1 MSSLFRRQAELQV
14 GDTLLN
20 GLDIA
25 FCIEKTLT
33 REPNTA
39 EIKIWNLNDR
49 NRKYLRDQKRI
60 PVTLKAGYEGAMGL
74 LFRGDL
80 SEAFSEREGP
90 DWVTTVRS
98 GDGLESLQS
107 SRISKSFKA
116 DTPVIDVLKEIS
128 KSLGIHVGD
137 AISFLEKRGFSSSD
151 KKLLSGAVVSGS
163 ARYELDKWLKSVG
176 LEGSVQDGALQVLVS
191 GQALDRTAVVLSSET
206 GLISSPNVSSKGI
219 LRARSLLNPEL
230 FPGRKIKVES
240 KVLKEPQFRIARV
253 IFSGETFGRD
263 WYVDIEA
270 ESL

>member
-1 MSSLFRRQAELQV
+1 MLFRRTAELQI
-14 GDTLLN
+14 GETLLT

-25 FCIEKTLT
+25 FCIEKTLA

-39 EIKIWNLNDR
+39 EVKIWNLNDR
-49 NRKYLRDQKRI
+49 NRKYLRDQKRV
-60 PVTLKAGYEGAMGL
+60 PVILKAGYKDAMGL

-90 DWVTTVRS
+90 DWVTTIRS
-98 GDGLESLQS
+98 GDGLVSLQS
-107 SRISKSFKA
+107 SRISRSFKA
-116 DTPVIDVLKEIS
+116 GTPLIDILKDIS
-128 KSLGIHVGD
+128 KGLGINVGD
-137 AISFLEKRGFSSSD
+137 AIAFLEKRGFSNSD
-151 KKLLSGAVVSGS
+151 KKLLSGAALSGS
-163 ARYELDKWLKSVG
+163 AHNELEKWLKSVC

-191 GQALDRTAVVLSSET
+191 GQALERTAVLLSSET
-206 GLISSPNVSSKGI
+206 GLIGSPEVSSNGI

-240 KVLKEPQFRIARV
+240 KEIKEPHFRIARV
-253 IFSGETFGRD
+253 IFSGETFGQD

>member
-1 MSSLFRRQAELQV
+1 MLFRRTAELQI
-14 GDTLLN
+14 GDTLLT

-25 FCIEKTLT
+25 FCIEKTLA

-39 EIKIWNLNDR
+39 EFKIWNLNDI
-49 NRKYLRDQKRI
+49 NRKYLRDKKRI
-60 PVTLKAGYEGAMGL
+60 PVTLKAGYEWGMGL

-80 SEAFSEREGP
+80 REAFSEREDP
-90 DWVTTVRS
+90 DWVTTIRS

-107 SRISKSFKA
+107 SRISKSFRA
-116 DTPVIDVLKEIS
+116 GTPIIDILKEIS
-128 KSLGIHVGD
+128 NSLGIIVGD

-151 KKLLSGAVVSGS
+151 KRLLNGAAISGS
-163 ARYELDKWLKSVG
+163 AHNELDKWLKSVG
-176 LEGSVQDGALQVLVS
+176 LEGSVQDGTLQVLVS

-206 GLISSPNVSSKGI
+206 GLIGSPEVSSKGI

-240 KVLKEPQFRIARV
+240 KVLKEPHFRIARV
-253 IFSGETFGRD
+253 IFSGETFGQD